1 MVARDRLLRD
11 YAGQRIVAVSHVTPI
26 KMMVRLALDAP
37 MRSIYKMELAPAS
50 ITTIQW
56 WPDGTP
62 SLRNFSLLPE

>member
-1 MVARDRLLRD
+1 M
-11 YAGQRIVAVSHVTPI
+11 I
-26 KMMVRLALDAP
+26 RLALDAP

-62 SLRNFSLLPE
+62 SLRNFSVVPD